1 VAIDTGSPSVQV
13 GLSITDYT
21 SLNACFER
29 WRQASNEI
37 RRDIAAENGQGRRT
51 DRNWTTIRERLT
63 DYLKSEGVSR
73 PGMFN

>member
-1 VAIDTGSPSVQV
+1 VQV
-13 GLSITDYT
+13 GLSIADST

-29 WRQASNEI
+29 WWQASNEI

-51 DRNWTTIRERLT
+51 DRERSTLRERLT

-73 PGMFN
+73 PGMFD